1 MRTVDPEQQSERR
14 EQILDAAVIAF
25 AREGFHKASMTVIAA
40 AAGMSAGN
48 LYRYFKSKDVI
59 IQAMAERERRESSKL
74 MAELAAAPDLV
85 EALAEAAVSLVMTVK
100 LEKAIVD
107 LEIMAESARNPELA
121 KLFLKLEKEVH
132 AQIAGALRNGQRS
145 GQVSR
150 AIDVNA
156 AARLL
161 IDLSYGF
168 SGSGIDST
176 AKERTAL
183 AGEVRRLMRA
193 YLSPE
198 GRG

>member
-14 EQILDAAVIAF
+14 EQILDAAVTAF
-25 AREGFHKASMTVIAA
+25 AREGFHKASMTDIAA

-59 IQAMAERERRESSKL
+59 IQAMAERERRESNKL

-85 EALAEAAVSLVMTVK
+85 EALAEAVVSLVMTVK

-132 AQIAGALRNGQRS
+132 AQLAGALRNGQRS

-161 IDLSYGF
+161 IDLSYGL
-168 SGSGIDST
+168 SGSGIGST
-176 AKERTAL
+176 PKERTAL
-183 AGEVRRLMRA
+183 AAEVRRLIRA
-193 YLSPE
+193 YLSA
-198 GRG
+198 GGG